1 MLVVYLAVS
10 TLMLT
15 ILVMGGVMAYVFRHQ
30 IQLNMKS
37 QLMSDLRRYDPEDS
51 DNVVTRSWDRTQ
63 TLLQC
68 CGIKT
73 VQVSINSVLQVCPI
87 YLLSQVEHA
96 WQIWKYNPAVN
107 VEVGQEIIV
116 PRSCCR
122 DDSGTCNTSSG
133 VIVDRIWT
141 DDCYHKVQIMI
152 DDCLSMI
159 VLLQSIEFLQV
170 HSFIMGS
177 VTVSAAVSMV
187 SNNDHETILRSHQ
200 DPQIKYF
207 T

>member
-1 MLVVYLAVS
+1 MLQVIAGILCLLNSLFGFYSSYKEVKSLLVVYLAVS

-152 DDCLSMI
+152 DDC
-159 VLLQSIEFLQV
+159 Q
-170 HSFIMGS
+170 
-177 VTVSAAVSMV
+177 
-187 SNNDHETILRSHQ
+187 
-200 DPQIKYF
+200 
-207 T
+207 